1 MYIQQLRK
9 EKEIAV
15 DKRAIAAVSIL
26 LLIFG
31 IIIVYEWGGAWSGVK
46 KTMADEK
53 NVTAQLLK
61 DNKVPIHEYMIYTI
75 IDYVKHSWLCLL
87 LAFIAAGALQEFAPR
102 EKVIKLMG
110 SGNGLIPYLVAGL
123 GGPMLSMC
131 SCSIIPLFGGI
142 YLRGAALGPSLT
154 FLLTAPAFNPAAIML
169 TLGLLGWKFA
179 MGRIIIAVGGG
190 MLVGY
195 ITDYYFRNKI
205 PHPAAIH
212 IADEPN
218 GTEQEKQS
226 FGKRIVN
233 TLEYSWEFVKMVL
246 PLILL
251 GVIGA
256 GLVKAFIPPS
266 FIIKYLGNGIV
277 PIALASAIGVFMYT
291 PTLVEVPFV
300 RGLLESGMGTG
311 AAFAFLL
318 TGPALSLPSILGV
331 CKIVKPRVVWLYAS
345 LMWIFGTIAGLVFW
359 YLVPKFM

>member
-1 MYIQQLRK
+1 
-9 EKEIAV
+9 V
-15 DKRAIAAVSIL
+15 DKKTLIAVSIL
-26 LLIFG
+26 VLIFG

-46 KTMADEK
+46 TTMENNKT
-53 NVTAQLLK
+53 VTAKLLQ
-61 DNKVPIHEYMIYTI
+61 DNKIPIHEYMIFTI
-75 IDYVKHSWLCLL
+75 IDYIKHSWLCLL

-110 SGNGLIPYLVAGL
+110 SGKGFLPYAVAGL
-123 GGPMLSMC
+123 GGPLLSMC
-131 SCSIIPLFGGI
+131 SCSIIPLFGGL
-142 YLRGAALGPSLT
+142 YLRGAGLGPALT
-154 FLLTAPAFNPAAIML
+154 FLLTAPAFNPAAVLL

-179 MGRIIIAVGGG
+179 VGRVVVAVSGG

-195 ITDYYFRNKI
+195 ITDRYFRNKI
-205 PHPAAIH
+205 PAPKHVH
-212 IADEPN
+212 ID
-218 GTEQEKQS
+218 TESDDTVQEKQPL
-226 FGKRIVN
+226 GQRIVN
-233 TLEYSWEFVKMVL
+233 MLLYSWEFVKMVL

-256 GLVKAFIPPS
+256 GLVKAFVPPS
-266 FIIKYLGNGIV
+266 FIIKYLGNGVV
-277 PIALASAIGVFMYT
+277 PIMLASAIGVFMYT

-331 CKIVKPRVVWLYAS
+331 CKIIKPKVVVLYAS
-345 LMWIFGTIAGLVFW
+345 LMWIFGSIVGLAFW